1 MQYLTTL
8 LAVSALGFSLFSAP
22 ISADELN
29 TKHLNKIGIEVI
41 STEPGEI
48 DGYVRAVTNQGMFY
62 VSEDGKKLISGNV
75 FDITNSAPE
84 NLTEMG
90 MAAVRKEMLM
100 DYTDDMIVYTADD
113 EKYKVTV
120 FTDTTCG
127 YCQRLH
133 ENLDSYLSAGITIRY
148 LAFPRGGLDSKGGQ
162 ELQAVWC
169 ADDKKAAIS
178 AFKDEESY
186 RGNSSCS
193 NPVEQHYS
201 LGKSFGVTGTPA
213 IILPDGSL
221 IPGAVPARRL
231 LSELRK

>member
-1 MQYLTTL
+1 MQYLKTL
-8 LAVSALGFSLFSAP
+8 LAVSAMVFSMLSAP
-22 ISADELN
+22 VLADKLDTRYLN
-29 TKHLNKIGIEVI
+29 HKGIEII

-48 DGYVRAVTNQGMFY
+48 DGYVRAVTNQGIFY
-62 VSEDGKKLISGNV
+62 VSEDGKRLISGSV
-75 FDITNSAPE
+75 FDITKPGYE
-84 NLTEMG
+84 NLTEKG
-90 MAAVRKEMLM
+90 NGAVRKEMLA
-100 DYTDDMIVYTADD
+100 DFVDDMIVYKADD

-133 ENLDSYLSAGITIRY
+133 ENLDSYLSAGITVQY

-186 RGNSSCS
+186 RGNSSCN
-193 NPVEQHYS
+193 NPVEAHYA

-213 IILPDGSL
+213 IILPDGRL

>member
-1 MQYLTTL
+1 MQYLKTL
-8 LAVSALGFSLFSAP
+8 LAVSAVGFSMFSA
-22 ISADELN
+22 SVLADKLDTRYLN
-29 TKHLNKIGIEVI
+29 YKGIEII

-48 DGYVRAVTNQGMFY
+48 DGYVRAVTNQGIFY
-62 VSEDGKKLISGNV
+62 VSEDGKRLISGSV
-75 FDITNSAPE
+75 FDITKTGYE
-84 NLTEMG
+84 NLTEKG
-90 MAAVRKEMLM
+90 NGAVRKEMLM
-100 DYTDDMIVYTADD
+100 DYTDDMIVYKADD

-133 ENLDSYLSAGITIRY
+133 ENLDSYLSAGITVQY

-213 IILPDGSL
+213 IILPDGRL

>member
-1 MQYLTTL
+1 MQYLRSL
-8 LAVSALGFSLFSAP
+8 LAVSAISFSLLSAP
-22 ISADELN
+22 VSAEELN
-29 TKHLNKIGIEVI
+29 TKHLSKMGIEVI

-48 DGYVRAVTNQGMFY
+48 EGYVRAVTNQGMFY
-62 VSEDGKKLISGNV
+62 ISKDGKKLLSGNL
-75 FDITNSAPE
+75 FDITRGQPK
-84 NLTEMG
+84 NLTEAG
-90 MAAVRKEMLM
+90 MASVRKDMLGA
-100 DYTDDMIVYTADD
+100 YESDMVVYKADN

-133 ENLDSYLSAGITIRY
+133 ENMDSYLNSGITIQY
-148 LAFPRGGLDSKGGQ
+148 LAFPRGGMSSQGGQ

-169 ADDKKAAIS
+169 AEDKKAAIS
-178 AFKDEESY
+178 AFKNDDSY

-193 NPVEQHYS
+193 NPVEDHYA

-213 IILPDGSL
+213 IILPSGRL

-231 LSELRK
+231 LSELKK